1 MTIRIDKGIPVPTRT
16 TNNLSKYDEVRKIA
30 AVMEIGDSFLI
41 PAHFIEMRILKNGKR
56 TLVISQNVWQIFKR
70 LNLKYAARKNKE
82 DDTFRLW
89 RIE

>member
-1 MTIRIDKGIPVPTRT
+1 MTIKIDKGIPVPTRT
-16 TNNLSKYDEVRKIA
+16 TNNLSRYDEVRKVA
-30 AVMEIGDSFLI
+30 AVMEIGDSFLV
-41 PAHFIEMRILKNGKR
+41 PAHFIEMRTKNEKS

-70 LNLKYAARKNKE
+70 LNLKYAARKNTK